1 MSKSELVEPYT
12 VMQIEKV
19 RQVKYAVDPYTYAL
33 VRVPS
38 GLFRFRVYYRNY
50 TKMNYTFID
59 AKDEL
64 EAYILGQKHISKTKT
79 AYDRRKA
86 KKEQTNEHL

>member
-19 RQVKYAVDPYTYAL
+19 KEIKYAVDPYTHDL
-33 VRVPS
+33 IRVSPS
-38 GLFRFRVYYRNY
+38 LFRFRVYYRNY
-50 TKMNYTFID
+50 TKMNYAFID

>member
-1 MSKSELVEPYT
+1 MSKSEVVEPYT
-12 VMQIEKV
+12 VI
-19 RQVKYAVDPYTYAL
+19 QVEGIKYRIDLDTRLLEEAQP
-33 VRVPS
+33 

-50 TKMNYTFID
+50 NKTNYVNLE

-64 EAYILGQKHISKTKT
+64 EAYILGQAHISKTKA

-86 KKEQTNEHL
+86 KKEQTK

>member
-1 MSKSELVEPYT
+1 MSISNSAMLVEPYT

-19 RQVKYAVDPYTYAL
+19 REIKYSVDPYTHDL
-33 VRVPS
+33 IRVSPR
-38 GLFRFRVYYRNY
+38 LFRFRVYYRNY
-50 TKMNYTFID
+50 TKMKYTFID

-64 EAYILGQKHISKTKT
+64 EAYILGQKHISKTRT

-86 KKEQTNEHL
+86 KKEQTS